1 MQAADILDQDRLTWL
16 DRLADSAQVGLYVL
30 SMRAEQ
36 PVCEYANQTW
46 RTWTGVH
53 DSTQTAWLAGFHP
66 EDRLRMQQLYL
77 KVLLTGT
84 SEKTEYRLL
93 GPRQDIL
100 YAADTVCPLW
110 DDAAGETIGLCG
122 TVQDI
127 SLLKSARE
135 EMQRT
140 QLLQSLGGLMAGIA
154 HEMNTPLQFIG
165 DNIQFIADAWTVL
178 SAQQAQILEAVSR
191 LSQTST
197 PEAISQ
203 VLQTIDLSQRQS
215 GAEFMAAEFPKAV
228 SQSLEGIERLIQL
241 VSAMRDFS
249 HLDERRQAPADLN
262 RAVRSA
268 VTLLQNE
275 LKYACDI
282 ELQLDPNLPEI
293 SCSIDEINRVLLNL
307 LTNAVHS
314 ISEKIERGAYSRGRI
329 RVTTSRAEHSITIAI
344 EDNGTGIAP
353 EVRDRVFERYFT
365 TKRNHPERRG
375 TGQGLAMAYETI
387 VDHHQGT
394 LTFET
399 AVGQGTT
406 FHVVLPFQAHLGEQN
421 LNE

>member
-1 MQAADILDQDRLTWL
+1 MLAADMVLQDRSKWL

-30 SMRAEQ
+30 SMRAEK
-36 PVCEYANQTW
+36 PVCEYANKTW
-46 RTWTGVH
+46 NIWTGAE
-53 DSTQTAWLAGFHP
+53 DAPPGRKSWLSFFHP

-77 KVLLTGT
+77 RVLLTGS
-84 SEKTEYRLL
+84 SEKTEYRLI
-93 GPRQDIL
+93 GCPRETIH
-100 YAADTVCPLW
+100 AADTVCPLW
-110 DDAAGETIGLCG
+110 DAAAGETVGLCG

-165 DNIQFIADAWTVL
+165 DNLQFIADAWKTL
-178 SAQQAQILEAVSR
+178 SAQQAAMLEAVGDMR
-191 LSQTST
+191 MHSQEA
-197 PEAISQ
+197 PEATDRIER
-203 VLQTIDLSQRQS
+203 VCRMPN
-215 GAEFMAAEFPKAV
+215 AEFLAAEFPRAV

-268 VTLLQNE
+268 LTLLQNE
-275 LKYACDI
+275 LKYACDVQT
-282 ELQLDPNLPEI
+282 QLDPALPEVN
-293 SCSIDEINRVLLNL
+293 CSIDEINRVLLNL

-314 ISEKIERGAYSRGRI
+314 IAEKIERGGYTRGRI
-329 RVTTSRAEHSITIAI
+329 RIGTSSCEAGVRIFI
-344 EDNGTGIAP
+344 EDNGTGIAADI
-353 EVRDRVFERYFT
+353 RDRVFERYFT

-375 TGQGLAMAYETI
+375 TGQGLSMAYETI
-387 VDHHQGT
+387 VDHHQGS

-399 AVGQGTT
+399 SPGKGTT
-406 FHVVLPFQAHLGEQN
+406 FTIILPVQPHLKEQRG
-421 LNE
+421 